1 MNDEVKVTD
10 LGHEEVEDKPGRSR
24 TWLLLLYP
32 DTDESGTHK
41 AALERLD
48 ELDWNYC
55 GRVHDKDEGVK
66 AHHHVVVC
74 FKDGRQ
80 KEDVA
85 ADLGIDTR
93 WIRRAHSQKKAMR
106 YLCHKDNK
114 DKYQYSAS
122 EIYGTLADKAIAQCS
137 KGDAISEVEGTSR
150 VIELIDTYPGIISY
164 SALLSMVLAENCY
177 PHYRRLG
184 NTVFKL
190 VDQHNEYLNRQ
201 RFSERA
207 NLGDEK

>member
-1 MNDEVKVTD
+1 MSDEVKVSD
-10 LGHEEVEDKPGRSR
+10 FGEEEVEDKPGRSR

-32 DTDESGTHK
+32 DTDVSGTHK
-41 AALERLD
+41 AALEKLD

-55 GRVHDKDEGVK
+55 GRVHDQDEGVK

-80 KEDVA
+80 KADVA

-114 DKYQYSAS
+114 DKFQYTAA

-137 KGDAISEVEGTSR
+137 KGDSVSEAEGTAR
-150 VIELIDTYPGIISY
+150 VIELIDTFPGMISY
-164 SALLSMVLAENCY
+164 SALLNMVLAENCY

-190 VDQHNEYLNRQ
+190 VDQHNAYYADMQ
-201 RFSERA
+201 MAERV
-207 NLGDEK
+207 NKGEKR